1 MIAQVRCFEI
11 RVDMLMVGDGHVF
24 KMPPHVHVKLAMIN
38 DDGEM
43 INYGDRT
50 ASEVNSRRHLSAH
63 GKTI

>member
-1 MIAQVRCFEI
+1 
-11 RVDMLMVGDGHVF
+11 MLMMGDGHVF